1 MGDEADQDSLTDDLR
16 VEPSGS
22 VDIPERLDT
31 FVKDDTDTEL
41 VDTRLDD
48 MGHYL
53 AFAER

>member
-22 VDIPERLDT
+22 VDIPERLDA